1 MSKSILDIHG
11 NPYYRDEDGEY
22 RADGYFNPDTGYGGV
37 DDSIES
43 TRFAPSPQL
52 DQDELSAQY
61 ESNWIV
67 ARGIEA
73 PVNDRLS
80 KGVTFITNEDD
91 SKGRRGKI
99 EALEN
104 DLKAAAAFE
113 HLILSTYFESL
124 FGGSLLYFDFGDDS
138 DYGTGMTTQG
148 VRVNQSLNFELRDS
162 QRGIPNKIW
171 VVDRWFAFPAS
182 YYTPEIHG
190 SDHPKLG
197 EPEVYSL
204 TLHTTGY
211 ARLVFAHESRCVV
224 LKGLPLS
231 TRQRAANHMWGNS
244 ILQRVNDAVK
254 YFGISL
260 KAMADT
266 FEDFNYKSLEIE
278 NLTELIEKGAWD
290 VIGKMIGLAA
300 KNQHNQNVGV
310 HGKETKLKKQQT
322 TVQGLPQMAQLQTN
336 VVCGAWNIPYS
347 RFFSAEGG
355 ALAGTAAETD
365 TKNYHESLRFDQE
378 HKDRPRL
385 ERIIWLLGYEPA
397 DFPFIFPPLKDL
409 DLKERVE
416 AEKLKVEMYATAIQA
431 GMILPE
437 EAAVS
442 MWSTPEANLEQT
454 IIDFEDR
461 ESMEPDEEKET
472 LEENSGNPGHKEGK
486 EDEERADMKGD
497 EAPSIFKVV
506 VKK

>member
-11 NPYYRDEDGEY
+11 KPYHRDEDGEY
-22 RADGYFNPDTGYGGV
+22 RADGYFNPATGYGGV
-37 DDSIES
+37 DDSIENTQFS
-43 TRFAPSPQL
+43 PSPQL
-52 DQDELSAQY
+52 DQQELAAQY

-73 PVNDRLS
+73 PINDRLS
-80 KGVTFITNEDD
+80 KGVTFITNDDD
-91 SKGRRGKI
+91 SEGRRDKI

-104 DLKAAAAFE
+104 DLKTVAAFE
-113 HLILSTYFESL
+113 HLIMASYFEGV
-124 FGGSLLYFDFGDDS
+124 FGGSLIYFDFGDDS
-138 DYGTGMTTQG
+138 DYGTGLTTQG
-148 VRVNQSLNFELRDS
+148 IRVNQGLNFELRDS

-211 ARLVFAHESRCVV
+211 ARLVYAHESRCVI

-260 KAMADT
+260 KGMADT
-266 FEDFNYKSLEIE
+266 FEDFNFKSLEME

-290 VIGKMIGLAA
+290 IIGKMVGMAA
-300 KNQHNQNVGV
+300 KNQHNQNVGL
-310 HGKETKLKKQQT
+310 HGKETKLVKQT
-322 TVQGLPQMAQLQTN
+322 TTVTGLPQMAQLMTN

-365 TKNYHESLRFDQE
+365 TKNYHESLRFEQE

-385 ERIIWLLGYEPA
+385 EKMIWLLGYEPK
-397 DFPFIFPPLKDL
+397 DFPFVFPPLKDL
-409 DLKERVE
+409 TLKERVE
-416 AEKLKVEMYATAIQA
+416 AEKLKVEMYNTAIQA
-431 GMILPE
+431 NMILPD

-454 IIDFEDR
+454 IINFEDR
-461 ESMEPDEEKET
+461 ESMEPEEEDEKTET
-472 LEENSGNPGHKEGK
+472 DEENSGNP
-486 EDEERADMKGD
+486 EEKGEKRIDMKKN
-497 EAPSIFKVV
+497 ELPAVFKVV
-506 VKK
+506 VK